1 MNDRRP
7 RILVIDDGLTYAR
20 VVARHLPE
28 YELVAA
34 GEPADAPRIA
44 DGLTAL
50 SFLQHHA
57 EEVDVV
63 LLDMKFDLD
72 PDRLLPLDGGTDLRR
87 TRRFQGI
94 AILREMRK
102 RYPQLPVVLLTSQGD
117 LSLAELAGDLANQSM
132 TYFLDGD
139 DLDSLRIRINAAVQ
153 EASQPDEEEG
163 ILWGHSPAMR
173 AVRRRLSVLAQGRM
187 PAILEGE
194 TGTGKSHLAER
205 FLHARSGRSG
215 PFVTVDL
222 GTVPP
227 DLVAAH
233 LFGATRGAYTGA
245 VADRKGVF
253 ELADQGTLFLDEVQN
268 IPLDVQKQLLLVLQD
283 RRVRPLGSSREVD
296 VDVKVVAASSMP
308 LAQAVAEGRFRRDLY
323 MRLSP
328 ATRVEIPP
336 LRERPGDLPF
346 LARRLTEWAGAQD
359 ETTPLRD
366 LIAQAVG
373 LAPGLPMALRIDADE
388 GSRAAEGRG
397 KGKTDR
403 VQRTVDGGEAGV
415 VIALPPAAWS
425 LLVSHSWPG
434 NVREL
439 AMVLHNLVTFT
450 LVEAAD
456 ALRAGLPL
464 KSARL
469 QVDPG
474 LVATLLTGYGTVTG
488 GKTAAP
494 SPGNTDDALRV
505 EVRLEAGQ
513 TLNDVSNTAERQ
525 YFLALFHRFKGDFR
539 RMAELLLGDPD
550 RERAVR
556 LRFNQLGLKV
566 RELRE

>member
-1 MNDRRP
+1 MGEKRP

-34 GEPADAPRIA
+34 GEPAEAPRIE
-44 DGLTAL
+44 DGPAAL
-50 SFLQHHA
+50 DYLARHGRD
-57 EEVDVV
+57 VDVI
-63 LLDMKFDLD
+63 LLDLKFDV
-72 PDRLLPLDGGTDLRR
+72 PQERLLPLEEGADLRR
-87 TRRFQGI
+87 TRRFQGV
-94 AILREMRK
+94 AILREIRK
-102 RYPQLPVVLLTSQGD
+102 RHPEMPVVLLTSQAD
-117 LSLAELAGDLANQSM
+117 LSLAELAEDLASQSM

-153 EASQPDEEEG
+153 EASQPVEENG
-163 ILWGHSPAMR
+163 MLWGRSPGMR

-194 TGTGKSHLAER
+194 TGTGKSYLAQR
-205 FLHARSGRSG
+205 FLHAHSGRTG

-283 RRVRPLGSSREVD
+283 RRVRPLGSSREKN

-308 LAQAVAEGRFRRDLY
+308 LARAVAEGRFRRDLY

-328 ATRVEIPP
+328 ATRVVIPP
-336 LRERPGDLPF
+336 LRERPEDLPF
-346 LARRLTEWAGAQD
+346 LARRLTELAGAQE
-359 ETTPLRD
+359 ETASLRD
-366 LIAQAVG
+366 RVGQAVG
-373 LAPGLPMALRIDADE
+373 IAPGTPMTLQIE
-388 GSRAAEGRG
+388 S
-397 KGKTDR
+397 
-403 VQRTVDGGEAGV
+403 DGGERGAGV
-415 VIALPPAAWS
+415 MLLLPTPTWR
-425 LLVSHSWPG
+425 LLAEHSWPG

-456 ALRAGLPL
+456 VLRAGLPL
-464 KSARL
+464 KSPRL

-474 LVATLLTGYGTVTG
+474 LVATLLTGYAALPDSRPDASAGAATEDPLRCEVT
-488 GKTAAP
+488 
-494 SPGNTDDALRV
+494 LV
-505 EVRLEAGQ
+505 AGE
-513 TLNDVSNTAERQ
+513 TLNDVSNGAERQ
-525 YFLALFHRFKGDFR
+525 YFLALFRRTKGDFR
-539 RMAELLLGDPD
+539 QMARLLLGDAD

-566 RELRE
+566 RELRGWMSCGPWR

>member
-1 MNDRRP
+1 
-7 RILVIDDGLTYAR
+7 VIDDGLTYAR
-20 VVARHLPE
+20 VVAKNLPE
-28 YELVAA
+28 YELIAA
-34 GEPADAPRIA
+34 GQPAEAPRLE
-44 DGLTAL
+44 DGPTAL
-50 SFLQHHA
+50 AFLERHGGG
-57 EEVDVV
+57 VDVV
-63 LLDMKFDLD
+63 LLDMKFDVEQ
-72 PDRLLPLDGGTDLRR
+72 DRLLPLDEGADLRR

-94 AILREMRK
+94 AILREIRK
-102 RYPQLPVVLLTSQGD
+102 RHAHLPVVLLTSQSD
-117 LSLAELAGDLANQSM
+117 LSLADLGEDLANQSM

-153 EASQPDEEEG
+153 EASQPAEEEG
-163 ILWGHSPAMR
+163 ILWGHSPTMR

-187 PAILEGE
+187 PVILEGE
-194 TGTGKSHLAER
+194 TGTGKSYLAER
-205 FLHARSGRSG
+205 FLHARSNRPG

-283 RRVRPLGSSREVD
+283 RRVRPLGSSREID

-308 LAQAVAEGRFRRDLY
+308 LARTVAEGRFRRDLY

-328 ATRVEIPP
+328 ATRVVIPP
-336 LRERPGDLPF
+336 LRERLDDLPF
-346 LARRLTEWAGAQD
+346 LARRLTEKAGAQD
-359 ETTPLRD
+359 EAVPLRD
-366 LIAQAVG
+366 RIASAAG
-373 LAPGLPMALRIDADE
+373 LQSGLPMALLIDSE
-388 GSRAAEGRG
+388 PPPGTSNEP
-397 KGKTDR
+397 
-403 VQRTVDGGEAGV
+403 GV
-415 VIALPPAAWS
+415 VLALPGPSWR
-425 LLVSHSWPG
+425 LLAEHSWPG

-450 LVEAAD
+450 LIEATE
-456 ALRAGLPL
+456 ALRSGLSL

-474 LVATLLTGYGTVTG
+474 LIASLLTGYSGVPDGPSDSRMEGGADNPLRFEVT
-488 GKTAAP
+488 
-494 SPGNTDDALRV
+494 
-505 EVRLEAGQ
+505 LEAGE

-525 YFLALFHRFKGDFR
+525 YFLSLFRRTKGDFR
-539 RMAELLLGDPD
+539 RMAELLLGDAD

-566 RELRE
+566 RELRGAER